1 MTKNAIL
8 IAKLPKRTFV
18 SEDGEFNLYLM
29 RMAGG
34 HWGSAVYIGTDAPKP
49 MKTVEYQLHGEWY
62 TDRRGK
68 DQFRIHA
75 YKRYVKPDH
84 LIERAIVR
92 DAEKRL

>member
-49 MKTVEYQLHGEWY
+49 MKTVEYQLHGDWRV
-62 TDRRGK
+62 DKRGR
-68 DQFRIHA
+68 DQFYIHHYTR
-75 YKRYVKPDH
+75 YKKPEHSD
-84 LIERAIVR
+84 EWAIVR
-92 DAEKRL
+92 KANKFI